1 MISPEG
7 KRISLFVNSD
17 IPYIRAGSSKSL
29 AHEDAEASA
38 ILDVLSKMKQGNVME
53 SETAAAAK
61 AVPGEEEE
69 EEGVALDRPPDSHPR
84 EVPID

>member
-1 MISPEG
+1 M
-7 KRISLFVNSD
+7 NSD

-69 EEGVALDRPPDSHPR
+69 EGVALDRPPDSHPR

>member
-1 MISPEG
+1 M
-7 KRISLFVNSD
+7 NSD

-38 ILDVLSKMKQGNVME
+38 ILDVLSKMNQGTVME

-61 AVPGEEEE
+61 AVPGEE